1 MTGPSSTLSPSGASA
16 LGRALRGAEAG
27 LWDWSLD
34 QDVVCLC
41 DRAAATLG
49 LSVGS
54 NPVDSWLDRVHP
66 LDLPRFLQD
75 IASVLD
81 GETEGIRAEYRHV
94 DSAGACRWVQVHGR
108 VVGEGGPSHIS
119 GTVLDLSDPRQ
130 HDSLTGL
137 PNRHMLLARLGQL
150 AAVARSAALI
160 CLGID
165 HLDRVSEVYGHPAG
179 AAIERSVAGRLSAC
193 LREEHGV
200 RLPATMEHTVA
211 ALGGGEFVV
220 LCRHVDR
227 LEDLQDIARQLQ
239 DGVAGTVPVGSWRM
253 RTSVSVGIRMAD
265 TGRGAPAELIR
276 DARVALQAARTQP
289 VDRRQVFDAAMHEKA
304 TRRME
309 MEGALADALQR
320 EEFSLAFQPVLEL
333 SGERC
338 VGVECLVRWDSPAW
352 GWVSPVEFIPAAEA
366 TGLIVPL
373 GEWIL
378 RTACARA
385 AVWRREHG
393 LDLHVAVN
401 VSTLQLRQVGF
412 ADRVAAALDETG
424 LAVEGLQLEVT
435 ESAFIDDMDTAL
447 PVLRR
452 LRDMGITLLLDD
464 FGTGYSSLAYLLDL
478 PIDCLKID
486 RAFVNDMHTDHKA
499 LALTR
504 SIVAMARSLGLST
517 VAEGIETPDHAS
529 ELRRLGCDLV
539 QGYFYSRPL
548 FENDLL
554 DWIRRRAAEAA

>member
-1 MTGPSSTLSPSGASA
+1 MTGPSPTLCPDGDSA
-16 LGRALRGAEAG
+16 LGRALRGADTG
-27 LWDWSLD
+27 LWDWSLESD
-34 QDVVCLC
+34 TVALC
-41 DRAAATLG
+41 GRAAATLG
-49 LSVGS
+49 LTEAAH
-54 NPVDSWLDRVHP
+54 PVDAWLDRVHP
-66 LDLPRFLQD
+66 LDLPRFLHD
-75 IASVLD
+75 IAALLD
-81 GETEGIRAEYRHV
+81 GGTDGIRGEYRHL
-94 DSAGACRWVQVHGR
+94 DAAAGCRWVQVHGR
-108 VVGEGGPSHIS
+108 VVGDGGPTHIS
-119 GTVLDLSDPRQ
+119 GTVLDLSAPRQ

-165 HLDRVSEVYGHPAG
+165 HLDRVSEVYGHTAG
-179 AAIERSVAGRLSAC
+179 EAIERSVAERLSAC

-200 RLPATMEHTVA
+200 RLPATMEHTAA

-227 LEDLQDIARQLQ
+227 LEDLLEIAHQLQ

-253 RTSVSVGIRMAD
+253 RTSVSVGIRMVD
-265 TGRGAPAELIR
+265 TEHDAPAELIR
-276 DARVALQAARTQP
+276 DARGAMQAARTQP
-289 VDRRQVFDAAMHEKA
+289 VGRRQVFDAAMHEKA

-320 EEFSLAFQPVLEL
+320 EELELAFQPVLEL
-333 SGERC
+333 STERC
-338 VGVECLVRWDSPAW
+338 VGVECLVRWRSPAW

-385 AVWRREHG
+385 AAWRTEHG

-412 ADRVAAALDETG
+412 ADRVAAALEDTG
-424 LAVEGLQLEVT
+424 LPVEGLQLEVT

-478 PIDCLKID
+478 PIDYLKID

-504 SIVAMARSLGLST
+504 SIVAMARSLGLSI
-517 VAEGIETPDHAS
+517 VAEGIETPEHGD

-554 DWIRRRAAEAA
+554 DWFRRRASEAA